1 MAGPKITLDT
11 NSILNVA
18 DDDHTTATSVDSLQ
32 TMINYALSGK
42 AEIAATTRAEA
53 DIANDRDLERRKT
66 MLTFLKVFPI
76 VGTIARLNT
85 SRLGGGDVLAG
96 DVHQRLHAE
105 VQAIVFPG
113 LQTDDRRYR
122 NKVYDIDHLV
132 GHKLN
137 GRDIFVTDDRDIWRR
152 REVLAK
158 GPGIVVMRPAECLAY
173 LDEVETRARPKLF
186 PTDGANPAYQST
198 ALRGRVAFD
207 YSNND
212 HRYAL
217 GEGHFYF
224 ETRWSKASDRSIRA
238 YNDPASIRA
247 IALVKGA
254 GEIAEIAD
262 AASYDFSSRGRCPA
276 IGEIVI
282 WLNDNGLYAATR
294 IVSIKDDSRNDE
306 RDELVFDYV
315 ILADGGADFGSRDA

>member
-18 DDDHTTATSVDSLQ
+18 DGDHATATSVESLQ
-32 TMINYALSGK
+32 TLINYGLSGK

-53 DIANDRDLERRKT
+53 DIANDRDPERCKT
-66 MLTFLKVFPI
+66 MLTLLKVIPI
-76 VGTIARLNT
+76 VGTVARLDK
-85 SRLGGGDVLAG
+85 SRLGDSDVLAG
-96 DVHQRLHAE
+96 DAHQRLHAE

-122 NKVYDIDHLV
+122 NKIYDVDHLV

-152 REVLAK
+152 REALEK
-158 GPGIVVMRPAECLAY
+158 GPGIVVMRPADCLAF
-173 LDEVETRARPKLF
+173 LDGIETRARPKLF
-186 PTDGANPAYQST
+186 PTDGVNPAYQST

-212 HRYAL
+212 NRYAL

-224 ETRWSKASDRSIRA
+224 ETRWSKASDR
-238 YNDPASIRA
+238 
-247 IALVKGA
+247 
-254 GEIAEIAD
+254 
-262 AASYDFSSRGRCPA
+262 
-276 IGEIVI
+276 
-282 WLNDNGLYAATR
+282 
-294 IVSIKDDSRNDE
+294 
-306 RDELVFDYV
+306 
-315 ILADGGADFGSRDA
+315 